1 MCEGANLEMFLDLGM
16 QLHSDGF
23 LTAEELQQPEVFYH
37 LSVFNMADQTPRFQ
51 KSKQKKNYDSSSLG
65 FLAQEDIAQKKRI
78 AELEAI
84 LDKSTDFLSEDDVKN
99 IKKLLSKLSAKLL
112 DELKQALINK
122 QMNKFREIEVLHED
136 DSLAA

>member
-1 MCEGANLEMFLDLGM
+1 
-16 QLHSDGF
+16 
-23 LTAEELQQPEVFYH
+23 
-37 LSVFNMADQTPRFQ
+37 MADQTPRFQ